1 MKGDKYII
9 LILLFFQYAVLWSIT
24 WELQRRSRVM
34 EPTQTTNNLD
44 QIKLAKLLFIYLI
57 NMNVI
62 SDSGS
67 LKMCST
73 FVIRADITLDITP

>member
-1 MKGDKYII
+1 MI
-9 LILLFFQYAVLWSIT
+9 
-24 WELQRRSRVM
+24 
-34 EPTQTTNNLD
+34 EPTQTTNKLD

>member
-1 MKGDKYII
+1 MI
-9 LILLFFQYAVLWSIT
+9 
-24 WELQRRSRVM
+24 
-34 EPTQTTNNLD
+34 EPTQTTNKLD

-57 NMNVI
+57 NMNVMNVI